1 MTKGTIP
8 VIDTPGS
15 TGTSRQ
21 PQLAYSQLQ
30 TEMQNEDGRR
40 QKAKKIVLVSE
51 HFLGSDDL
59 AGVRALDIGC
69 STGFVS
75 DELSLA
81 GADVTGIDIDEPGLA
96 KATARFG
103 DRISFVKAAGDDIPF
118 PDDSFDLVVLNHIYE
133 HVVDPDAIMSEI
145 RRVLR
150 PDGIVYM
157 GLVNKF
163 GLIEPHYNLPFLSWV
178 PKSLAHRYI
187 RATGRADT
195 YYETFKTRSG
205 LLRMCQGLTVWDY
218 TYTVLTDSK
227 RFNAQDVVPGPLA
240 SLPGAAW
247 KLITPVIP
255 TFVWVGT
262 PGTRRPAG
270 PLTTV
275 EPSRASPA

>member
-1 MTKGTIP
+1 MN
-8 VIDTPGS
+8 DTQDT
-15 TGTSRQ
+15 TGAARQ
-21 PQLAYSQLQ
+21 PQLAYSELQ
-30 TEMQNEDGRR
+30 TEMQNEEGRR
-40 QKAKKIVLVSE
+40 QKARKIVLVTQ
-51 HFLGSDDL
+51 HFLGRDDL

-69 STGFVS
+69 STGFTAE
-75 DELSLA
+75 ELSLA

-96 KATARFG
+96 AATARVG
-103 DRISFVKAAGDDIPF
+103 DHISFVRAAGDDIPF
-118 PDDSFDLVVLNHIYE
+118 PDHSFDLVILNHIYE

-163 GLIEPHYNLPFLSWV
+163 GVMEPHYHLPFLSWI
-178 PKSLAHRYI
+178 PKRLAHRYI
-187 RATGRADT
+187 RATGRADS
-195 YYETFKTRSG
+195 YYETFKTRAG
-205 LLRMCQGLTVWDY
+205 LLRMCKGLTVWDY
-218 TYTVLTDSK
+218 TYTVLTDSR
-227 RFNAQDVVPGPLA
+227 RFGAEDVVPGPLA

-247 KLITPVIP
+247 RLITPVIP

-275 EPSRASPA
+275 EPSRASHA